1 MQGNLDEFLSARM
14 GAGEDDDDAGLVID
28 VGSRAAVSMRSEGAA
43 SIADTSVGAGSLHV
57 RFCTTRRTLFD
68 DAGPE
73 IAVGSRAL
81 IMRSEG
87 AASIAATSGGA
98 ASIAAASVGAASLR
112 VRFRTTRRTLFDEF
126 LSARVGA
133 EEDNVQFV
141 ISDFEGDSLIESM
154 ISESEGD
161 VEVNDNFDENDNL
174 PHPMQVPEG
183 ALPAA
188 PNINDGPQR
197 STVDE
202 MLEGPLAEE
211 LLFNHVHLLILKAR
225 SSVSRE
231 DNSTIEAQI
240 IVMEAC
246 MRELIS
252 IEETL
257 DYLQT
262 NIMS

>member
-1 MQGNLDEFLSARM
+1 
-14 GAGEDDDDAGLVID
+14 
-28 VGSRAAVSMRSEGAA
+28 
-43 SIADTSVGAGSLHV
+43 VGAV
-57 RFCTTRRTLFD
+57 
-68 DAGPE
+68 
-73 IAVGSRAL
+73 
-81 IMRSEG
+81 
-87 AASIAATSGGA
+87 
-98 ASIAAASVGAASLR
+98 
-112 VRFRTTRRTLFDEF
+112 
-126 LSARVGA
+126 
-133 EEDNVQFV
+133 EDNVQFV
-141 ISDFEGDSLIESM
+141 ISDSEGDSLIEYM

-174 PHPMQVPEG
+174 PHPMQVSEG

-211 LLFNHVHLLILKAR
+211 LLFNQELLFNHVHLSILKAR

-231 DNSTIEAQI
+231 DNSTIDAQI
-240 IVMEAC
+240 IAMEAT

-252 IEETL
+252 IEEAL
-257 DYLQT
+257 EYLQT

>member
-1 MQGNLDEFLSARM
+1 MDDEGRRQSREELCRQQARNDAQIRNRERSVREKLPTPVTPVPT
-14 GAGEDDDDAGLVID
+14 GDGVVISNSEDDSLV
-28 VGSRAAVSMRSEGAA
+28 
-43 SIADTSVGAGSLHV
+43 
-57 RFCTTRRTLFD
+57 
-68 DAGPE
+68 
-73 IAVGSRAL
+73 
-81 IMRSEG
+81 
-87 AASIAATSGGA
+87 
-98 ASIAAASVGAASLR
+98 
-112 VRFRTTRRTLFDEF
+112 
-126 LSARVGA
+126 
-133 EEDNVQFV
+133 
-141 ISDFEGDSLIESM
+141 ESM

-161 VEVNDNFDENDNL
+161 VEVNDNLDENDNL

-240 IVMEAC
+240 IAMEAC

-257 DYLQT
+257 EYLQT
-262 NIMS
+262 NIIG